1 MFPAHWWQI
10 CFATLI
16 LYRVRKKWK
25 KIAFYKNYI
34 VICVYGPSQTTKRNH
49 YDPLWHQ
56 VMTSRQSTGSTLKLE
71 EAAIKTSHRLLV
83 QSSQHTTHP
92 AQTENYPQRTRDPN
106 TLFQERRF
114 LGTKAVRVFFFLL
127 WDWIFFFAHN
137 DSQHCSDLGSGGGI
151 LLSPLACRGDKTQV
165 RLSLFTAVSTKH

>member
-1 MFPAHWWQI
+1 MFPAHWWLI

-16 LYRVRKKWK
+16 LYWVRKKWK

-92 AQTENYPQRTRDPN
+92 AQTDSTHIEPEIPTHSFRT
-106 TLFQERRF
+106 FRRF
-114 LGTKAVRVFFFLL
+114 LGNKAVRVFFLL
-127 WDWIFFFAHN
+127 CDWIFFFLHTMILSIALIWAVVVGF
-137 DSQHCSDLGSGGGI
+137 CCLLWLAVGI
-151 LLSPLACRGDKTQV
+151 RH
-165 RLSLFTAVSTKH
+165 R